1 VKLIVGLGNP
11 GHGYENTRHNV
22 GFRVIDA
29 LAEEARVVSWAGK
42 CLSLVC
48 CARVADQEALLAKP
62 LTFMNLSGRA
72 VRLLL
77 SEYGLTPADLVLALD
92 DFSLPLG
99 KIRIRERGSA
109 GGHNGLE
116 SVMRA
121 LETEEFVRVRLGI
134 GEEKMPEDK
143 TDFVLS
149 EFAAASEPEVKEM
162 ISKAR
167 DAVKTVLGQGLSR
180 AMSIFNA

>member
-1 VKLIVGLGNP
+1 
-11 GHGYENTRHNV
+11 
-22 GFRVIDA
+22 
-29 LAEEARVVSWAGK
+29 
-42 CLSLVC
+42 
-48 CARVADQEALLAKP
+48 
-62 LTFMNLSGRA
+62 MNLSGRA
-72 VRLLL
+72 VQSLL
-77 SEYGLTPADLVLALD
+77 SEYGLIPADLVLALD
-92 DFSLPLG
+92 DFILPLG

-116 SVMRA
+116 SVTRA

-143 TDFVLS
+143 ADFVLS